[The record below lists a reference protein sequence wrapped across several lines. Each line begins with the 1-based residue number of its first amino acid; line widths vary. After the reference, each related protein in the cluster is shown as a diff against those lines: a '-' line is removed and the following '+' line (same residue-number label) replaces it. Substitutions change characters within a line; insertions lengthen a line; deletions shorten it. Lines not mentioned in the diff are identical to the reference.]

1 MRKHANHYLQTT
13 MNRLRSIML
22 AVATVVC
29 TTMMAQTPNTIT
41 QQLYWLD
48 GDISS
53 AQAVTST
60 VDISGLLPGLH
71 SYSIRVKDSNGLWSS
86 IVTKYFVI
94 PYYEPAAT
102 AIAQR
107 EYWIDGNVAARTALG
122 ESPAVISIGSLSSG
136 LHSLSVRVKDD
147 AGRWSSAVTKY
158 FIIPSA
164 TESSSVAIARFMY
177 WIDGNVANCV
187 TGNVTG
193 SAIEIDFSAL
203 SEGTHTLSWRVSDTK
218 GAWGMVKTETFT
230 YSNLTAAGN
239 WNVAT
244 NWNTGI
250 VPAPGTDITIAA
262 AITIPSDYVA
272 NAGNITIADGGSLT
286 IEDGGQLIHSNTVN
300 VITEKNPEKATNWGE
315 PDPASPYIPDGWYF
329 IASPADG
336 ASFST
341 VTTGNY
347 DLYRFDNANELWLN
361 HKNVANASL
370 FANGF
375 QRGVGYLYA
384 TNEENVTLQ
393 FSDEAAPYDPT
404 YTIPLEA
411 GWNLVGNPFTRNV
424 VPNMNYL
431 TLINAASTTSV
442 TAGSGAITPGMGIA
456 VYSENGGTLGFT
468 LPGEA
473 SSAPSNNIQMTLS
486 QAVTTR
492 GETHTAR
499 LDNAIVSFD
508 EGESLPKFNYLEGRA
523 KLYIPQGGKDYAIAY
538 SNGQGEMPLNFKA
551 NANGEY
557 TLKANLEGVEME
569 YLHLIDN
576 MTGADIDLLHPNAL
590 IAGEDPQSPA
600 PSYTFTARTTD
611 YESRFKLVF
620 SANNGDGPST
630 GSGTFAFFCNGQ
642 YIIAN
647 EGEAILQV
655 IDLTGRILSIETING
670 YVSKSINQPAGVYLL
685 RLINGEDVK
694 VQKIVVR

>member
-1 MRKHANHYLQTT
+1 
-13 MNRLRSIML
+13 MNRLRSILL

-29 TTMMAQTPNTIT
+29 TTMMAQTPNAIT

-164 TESSSVAIARFMY
+164 TESSSVAIARYMY

-193 SAIEIDFSAL
+193 SAIGIDFSAL

-230 YSNLTAAGN
+230 YSNLTAAGD

-393 FSDEAAPYDPT
+393 FSGEAVPYEST
-404 YTIPLEA
+404 YSIPLEA

-424 VPNMNYL
+424 VPNQSYL
-431 TLINAASTTSV
+431 TLVNAASTTAV
-442 TAGSGAITPGMGIA
+442 TAGSGEITPGMGIA

-486 QAVTTR
+486 QTVTTR
-492 GETHTAR
+492 GETHTTTI
-499 LDNAIVSFD
+499 DNAIVSFN
-508 EGESLPKFNYLEGRA
+508 ENERMPKFDLLEGRA
-523 KLYIPQGGKDYAIAY
+523 KLYIPKSNNDYAIAF
-538 SNGQGEMPLNFKA
+538 SNRQGEVPVYFKA
-551 NANGEY
+551 KETGRY
-557 TLKANLEGVEME
+557 TISVETHGCSSLQGVK
-569 YLHLIDN
+569 LIDKFEN
-576 MTGADIDLLHPNAL
+576 VVIDLG
-590 IAGEDPQSPA
+590 IDD
-600 PSYTFTARTTD
+600 SYTFIGTPAD
-611 YESRFKLVF
+611 SRDRFVIRF
-620 SANNGDGPST
+620 ENSDISENP
-630 GSGTFAFFCNGQ
+630 TFAYQNGSD
-642 YIIAN
+642 IIVSG
-647 EGEAILQV
+647 EGELQV
-655 IDLTGRILSIETING
+655 FDVMGRMVMTQHVNGIETCHG
-670 YVSKSINQPAGVYLL
+670 ASLQTGVYIM
-685 RLINGEDVK
+685 RLNEK
-694 VQKIVVR
+694 TQKIVIK

>member
-1 MRKHANHYLQTT
+1 
-13 MNRLRSIML
+13 MNRLRSILL

-48 GDISS
+48 GDVSS

-71 SYSIRVKDSNGLWSS
+71 SYSIRVKDSNELWSS

-164 TESSSVAIARFMY
+164 TESSSVAIARYMY

-193 SAIEIDFSAL
+193 SAIGIDFSAL
-203 SEGTHTLSWRVSDTK
+203 SEGTHTLSWRVCDTK

-230 YSNLTAAGN
+230 YSNLTAAGD
-239 WNVAT
+239 WNEAS
-244 NWNTGI
+244 NWNTGE

-262 AITIPSDYVA
+262 AITIPSDYIA

-300 VITEKNPEKATNWGE
+300 VTTEKKPEKATNWGE
-315 PDPASPYIPDGWYF
+315 PDPASPYVPDGWYF

-336 ASFST
+336 ASFGT
-341 VTTGNY
+341 VTTGDY
-347 DLYRFDNANELWLN
+347 DLYRFDNENNLWLN

-393 FSDEAAPYDPT
+393 FSGEAIPYEST

-424 VPNMNYL
+424 VPNQSYL
-431 TLINAASTTSV
+431 TLVNAASTTAV
-442 TAGSGAITPGMGIA
+442 TAGSGEITPGMGIA

-486 QAVTTR
+486 QTVTTR
-492 GETHTAR
+492 DETHTTTI
-499 LDNAIVSFD
+499 DNAIVSFN
-508 EGESLPKFNYLEGRA
+508 ENERMPKFDLLEGRA
-523 KLYIPQGGKDYAIAY
+523 KLYIPKSNNDYAIAF
-538 SNGQGEMPLNFKA
+538 SNRQGEVPVYFKA
-551 NANGEY
+551 KETGRY
-557 TLKANLEGVEME
+557 TISVETHGCSSLQGVK
-569 YLHLIDN
+569 LIDKFEN
-576 MTGADIDLLHPNAL
+576 VVIDLGIEN
-590 IAGEDPQSPA
+590 
-600 PSYTFTARTTD
+600 SYTFIGTPADSRDRFIIRFENSKNFESSDFAYQNGTD
-611 YESRFKLVF
+611 IIVNGNGELQIFDVMGRLV
-620 SANNGDGPST
+620 SQQYVNG
-630 GSGTFAFFCNGQ
+630 
-642 YIIAN
+642 
-647 EGEAILQV
+647 
-655 IDLTGRILSIETING
+655 IETIAKP
-670 YVSKSINQPAGVYLL
+670 SQTGVYIIKLE
-685 RLINGEDVK
+685 GK
-694 VQKIVVR
+694 TQKIVIK

>member
-1 MRKHANHYLQTT
+1 MRRPANRYLQTT

-53 AQAVTST
+53 VQTVTST

-71 SYSIRVKDSNGLWSS
+71 SYSIRIKDSNGLWSS

-94 PYYEPAAT
+94 PHYEPTAT

-122 ESPAVISIGSLSSG
+122 ESPAVIAIGSLSSG
-136 LHSLSVRVKDD
+136 LHSLTVRVKDD
-147 AGRWSSAVTKY
+147 ASLWSSVVTKY

-164 TESSSVAIARFMY
+164 TESSSVAIARYMY
-177 WIDGNVANCV
+177 WIDGDVANYV
-187 TGNVTG
+187 EGNVTG

-230 YSNLTAAGN
+230 YSNLTAAGD
-239 WNVAT
+239 WNEAT
-244 NWNTGI
+244 NWNTGE
-250 VPAPGTDITIAA
+250 VPSAGTDVTIAA

-315 PDPASPYIPDGWYF
+315 PDPASPYVPDGWYF

-341 VTTGNY
+341 VTTGDY
-347 DLYRFDNANELWLN
+347 DLYVLDNATMHWLN
-361 HKNVANASL
+361 HKNPANNAL
-370 FANGF
+370 FDNGF
-375 QRGVGYLYA
+375 QRGRGYLYA

-393 FSDEAAPYDPT
+393 FSGEAVPYESS

-424 VPNMNYL
+424 VPNQSYL
-431 TLINAASTTSV
+431 TLVNAASATSV
-442 TAGSGAITPGMGIA
+442 TAGSGEITPGMGIA

-486 QAVTTR
+486 QTVTTR
-492 GETHTAR
+492 GETRTTTI
-499 LDNAIVSFD
+499 DNAIVSFN
-508 EGESLPKFNYLEGRA
+508 ENESMPKFNLLEGHA
-523 KLYIPQGGKDYAIAY
+523 KLYIPQGNDDYAIAY
-538 SNGQGEMPLNFKA
+538 SDRQGEVPVYFKA
-551 NANGEY
+551 NEFGTYIISFEG
-557 TLKANLEGVEME
+557 TDLKNIE
-569 YLHLIDN
+569 LIDILDN
-576 MTGADIDLLHPNAL
+576 
-590 IAGEDPQSPA
+590 IAVNLGEN
-600 PSYTFTARTTD
+600 PSYTFIGSPADRRA
-611 YESRFKLVF
+611 RFKLVF
-620 SANNGDGPST
+620 GPPT
-630 GSGTFAFFCNGQ
+630 GSEDVIFAYQNGSD
-642 YIIAN
+642 IIVN
-647 EGEAILQV
+647 GEGELQV
-655 IDLTGRILSIETING
+655 FDVMGRLIVTQHVNGVETCHG
-670 YVSKSINQPAGVYLL
+670 ASLQTGVYIMKL
-685 RLINGEDVK
+685 NGK
-694 VQKIVVR
+694 SQKIVIK

>member
-1 MRKHANHYLQTT
+1 
-13 MNRLRSIML
+13 ML

-29 TTMMAQTPNTIT
+29 TTMMAQTPNAIT

-94 PYYEPAAT
+94 PYNEPTAT

-122 ESPAVISIGSLSSG
+122 ESPAVIAIGSLSSG

-164 TESSSVAIARFMY
+164 TESSSVAIARYMY
-177 WIDGNVANCV
+177 WIDGNVSNCV

-218 GAWGMVKTETFT
+218 GAWGPVKTETFT
-230 YSNLTAAGN
+230 YSNLTTAGD
-239 WNVAT
+239 WNVAA
-244 NWNTGI
+244 NWNTGV
-250 VPAPGTDITIAA
+250 VPADGTDVTIAA
-262 AITIPSDYVA
+262 DITIPSGYIA
-272 NAGNITIADGGSLT
+272 NANNITIADGGSLT
-286 IEDGGQLIHSNTVN
+286 IADSGQLIHSNIVN
-300 VITEKNPEKATNWGE
+300 VTTEKNPEKATNWGE
-315 PDPASPYIPDGWYF
+315 QDPSSPYIPDGWYF

-347 DLYRFDNANELWLN
+347 DLYRFDNANNMWLN
-361 HKNVANASL
+361 QKNVANASL
-370 FANGF
+370 FENGF
-375 QRGVGYLYA
+375 QRGTGYLYA
-384 TNEENVTLQ
+384 TNESNVTLQ
-393 FSDEAAPYDPT
+393 FSGEAIPYEST
-404 YTIPLEA
+404 YTIPLES

-424 VPNMNYL
+424 VPNQSYL
-431 TLINAASTTSV
+431 TLVNAASTTAV
-442 TAGSGAITPGMGIA
+442 TASSGEITPGMGIA

-486 QAVTTR
+486 QTVTTR
-492 GETHTAR
+492 GETHTTTI
-499 LDNAIVSFD
+499 DNAIVSFN
-508 EGESLPKFNYLEGRA
+508 ENERMPKFDILEGRA
-523 KLYIPQGGKDYAIAY
+523 KLYIPKSNNDYAIAF
-538 SNGQGEMPLNFKA
+538 SNRQGEVPLNFKA
-551 NANGEY
+551 KENGEY
-557 TLKANLEGVEME
+557 TLTVSEPLTSH
-569 YLHLIDN
+569 LSSLTLIDN
-576 MTGADIDLLHPNAL
+576 LTGANVDLLTT
-590 IAGEDPQSPA
+590 
-600 PSYTFTARTTD
+600 PSYTFSARNDD
-611 YESRFKLVF
+611 YASRFKLVF
-620 SANNGDGPST
+620 
-630 GSGTFAFFCNGQ
+630 GSNDNDNQNEDFAFISNGE
-642 YIIAN
+642 IIVN
-647 EGEAILQV
+647 GEGTVQV
-655 IDLTGRILSIETING
+655 IDMMGRQIVTSDINHLVPIANLVPG
-670 YVSKSINQPAGVYLL
+670 IYVL
-685 RLINGEDVK
+685 RLINDGNVK
-694 VQKIVVR
+694 TQKIIIK

>member
-1 MRKHANHYLQTT
+1 MRRHANHYLQTT
-13 MNRLRSIML
+13 MNRLRSILL

-41 QQLYWLD
+41 QQVYWLD

-53 AQAVTST
+53 AQTVTST

-94 PYYEPAAT
+94 PYNEPTAT

-136 LHSLSVRVKDD
+136 LHSLTVRVKDD
-147 AGRWSSAVTKY
+147 ASLWSSAVTKY

-164 TESSSVAIARFMY
+164 TESSSVAIARYMY
-177 WIDGNVANCV
+177 WIDGDVANYV
-187 TGNVTG
+187 EGNVTG
-193 SAIEIDFSAL
+193 SAIEIDFSTL

-230 YSNLTAAGN
+230 YSNLTAAGD

-250 VPAPGTDITIAA
+250 VPAAGTDVTIAA
-262 AITIPSDYVA
+262 DITIPSGYIA

-315 PDPASPYIPDGWYF
+315 PDPASPYVPDGWYF

-341 VTTGNY
+341 VTTGDY
-347 DLYRFDNANELWLN
+347 DLYVLDNATMHWLN
-361 HKNVANASL
+361 QKNPANNAL
-370 FANGF
+370 FENGF
-375 QRGVGYLYA
+375 QRGTGYLYA
-384 TNEENVTLQ
+384 TNEDNVTLQ
-393 FSDEAAPYDPT
+393 FSGEAVPYESS

-411 GWNLVGNPFTRNV
+411 GWNLLGNPFTRNV
-424 VPNMNYL
+424 VPNQSYF
-431 TLINAASTTSV
+431 TLVNAASATSV
-442 TAGSGAITPGMGIA
+442 TAGSGEITPGMGIA

-486 QAVTTR
+486 QTVTTR
-492 GETHTAR
+492 GETRTTTI
-499 LDNAIVSFD
+499 DNAIVSFN
-508 EGESLPKFNYLEGRA
+508 ENERMPKFNLLEGRA
-523 KLYIPQGGKDYAIAY
+523 KLYIPQDGNNYAIAF
-538 SNGQGEMPLNFKA
+538 SNRQDEVPVHFVAKETGRYTISVETHGLASLQGVK
-551 NANGEY
+551 
-557 TLKANLEGVEME
+557 
-569 YLHLIDN
+569 LIDKFEN
-576 MTGADIDLLHPNAL
+576 VVIDLGIEN
-590 IAGEDPQSPA
+590 
-600 PSYTFTARTTD
+600 SYTFIGTPADSRD
-611 YESRFKLVF
+611 RFIIRFENSENSESSDFAYQNGSDIIVSGNGELQVFDVMGRLV
-620 SANNGDGPST
+620 SQQYVNGIE
-630 GSGTFAFFCNGQ
+630 
-642 YIIAN
+642 IIAKPS
-647 EGEAILQV
+647 Q
-655 IDLTGRILSIETING
+655 T
-670 YVSKSINQPAGVYLL
+670 GVYIMKL
-685 RLINGEDVK
+685 NEK
-694 VQKIVVR
+694 SQKIVIK

>member
-1 MRKHANHYLQTT
+1 MRRPANHYLQTT
-13 MNRLRSIML
+13 MNRLRSILL

-29 TTMMAQTPNTIT
+29 TTMMAQTPNAIT

-102 AIAQR
+102 AIVQR

-164 TESSSVAIARFMY
+164 TESSSVAIARYMY
-177 WIDGNVANCV
+177 WIDGDVAHYV
-187 TGNVTG
+187 EGNITG

-203 SEGTHTLSWRVSDTK
+203 TEGTHTLSWRVSDTK
-218 GAWGMVKTETFT
+218 GAWGPVKTETFT
-230 YSNLTAAGN
+230 YSNLTTAGD
-239 WNVAT
+239 WNVAA
-244 NWNTGI
+244 NWNTGV
-250 VPAPGTDITIAA
+250 VPADGTDVTIAA
-262 AITIPSDYVA
+262 DITIPSGYIA
-272 NAGNITIADGGSLT
+272 NANNITIADGGSLT

-300 VITEKNPEKATNWGE
+300 VTTEKNPEKATNWGE
-315 PDPASPYIPDGWYF
+315 PDPSSPYIPDGWYF

-336 ASFST
+336 ASFGT
-341 VTTGNY
+341 VTTGDY
-347 DLYRFDNANELWLN
+347 DLYRFDNANNLWLN
-361 HKNVANASL
+361 QKNVANASL
-370 FANGF
+370 FENGF
-375 QRGVGYLYA
+375 QRGTGYLYA

-393 FSDEAAPYDPT
+393 FSGEAVPYDPT

-424 VPNMNYL
+424 VPNQSYL
-431 TLINAASTTSV
+431 TLVNAASTTAV
-442 TAGSGAITPGMGIA
+442 TAGSGEITPGMGIA

-486 QAVTTR
+486 QTVTTR
-492 GETHTAR
+492 GETHTTTI
-499 LDNAIVSFD
+499 DNAIVSFN
-508 EGESLPKFNYLEGRA
+508 ENERMPKFDLLEGRA
-523 KLYIPQGGKDYAIAY
+523 KLYIPKSNNDYAIAF
-538 SNGQGEMPLNFKA
+538 SNRQGEVPVYFKA
-551 NANGEY
+551 KETGRY
-557 TLKANLEGVEME
+557 TISVETHGCSSLQGVK
-569 YLHLIDN
+569 LIDKFEN
-576 MTGADIDLLHPNAL
+576 VVIDLGIEN
-590 IAGEDPQSPA
+590 
-600 PSYTFTARTTD
+600 SYTFIGTPADSRDRFIIRFENSENFESSDFAYQNGTD
-611 YESRFKLVF
+611 IIVNGNGELQIFDVMGRLVSQQYVNDIEIIAKPSQTGVYIFKL
-620 SANNGDGPST
+620 
-630 GSGTFAFFCNGQ
+630 
-642 YIIAN
+642 
-647 EGEAILQV
+647 EGK
-655 IDLTGRILSIETING
+655 T
-670 YVSKSINQPAGVYLL
+670 
-685 RLINGEDVK
+685 
-694 VQKIVVR
+694 QKIVIK